1 MSIVTVQAQCSK
13 GFPTQSF
20 INNNTAGATERAGF
34 QLFFFSMNFTCQAEI
49 SKIIIAAREDITG
62 GQTREYPLME
72 TWRQDNNV
80 YNRVNS
86 VGSVTGEVTSL
97 GSSLYQYVPSQT
109 TTVLPGDIFGMR
121 IIPSDQ
127 GNPRTRLLP
136 YFVDQNSNAPEY
148 FERTITAS
156 TMLADIL
163 VYSDDLKNRY
173 FPLVT
178 VEISKLYFYKL

>member
-34 QLFFFSMNFTCQAEI
+34 QLFFFSMNFSCEAEI
-49 SKIIIAAREDITG
+49 SKVIIAARETG
-62 GQTREYPLME
+62 GQAQEYPLME
-72 TWRQDNNV
+72 TWRQDNGGL
-80 YNRVNS
+80 YNRVTHI
-86 VGSVTGEVTSL
+86 GSVTGEVTSL

-136 YFVDQNSNAPEY
+136 YFVDQNLNAPEY
-148 FERTITAS
+148 FELSISAS
-156 TMLADIL
+156 TVLTD
-163 VYSDDLKNRY
+163 VFVNSDERNYQY

>member
-20 INNNTAGATERAGF
+20 INNNTVGATERAGL
-34 QLFFFSMNFTCQAEI
+34 QLLFFSMNFSCEAEI
-49 SKIIIAAREDITG
+49 SKVIIAALENNMTG
-62 GQTREYPLME
+62 GQTQEYPLME
-72 TWRQDNNV
+72 TWRQNNNL
-80 YNRVNS
+80 YNRVNHI
-86 VGSVTGEVTSL
+86 GSVTGEVTSL
-97 GSSLYQYVPSQT
+97 GSSLYQYTPNQT

-148 FERTITAS
+148 FE
-156 TMLADIL
+156 
-163 VYSDDLKNRY
+163 
-173 FPLVT
+173 
-178 VEISKLYFYKL
+178 